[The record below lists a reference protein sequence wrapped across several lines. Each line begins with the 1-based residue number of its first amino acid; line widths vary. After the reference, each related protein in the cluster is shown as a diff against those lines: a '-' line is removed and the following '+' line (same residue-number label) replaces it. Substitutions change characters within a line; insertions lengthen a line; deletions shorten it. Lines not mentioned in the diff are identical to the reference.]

1 MVCAM
6 QPAVA
11 ADVSIDGK
19 LEQRFEY
26 NDNINLSSTAPE
38 ETAASITTPSLR
50 FQVNTPA
57 SQTIL
62 DASFDFGRFNNDSRY
77 NYEDLRATLSTAYF
91 GQRSEVG
98 LPVEVEYLSTLESE
112 EPDTGQVD
120 AFGRKLDLSAAP
132 YFSYSVTQR
141 SSIRLDGRVQSAD
154 YKDTPELE
162 DYRTHGAGLGYYY
175 QLSEIDSLG
184 ALLDYSHF
192 ENEDS
197 PGNESDTYSGF
208 VVWTRDISDRLMS
221 ELSIGPQ
228 YTEQTDTAGLTTQET
243 DTWGISYNGILDWRA
258 TEQTKLEFGL
268 SRSTEPSGVGNTV
281 ERDRASFVIFYRAAE
296 LVDLKFKSYYQQDN
310 RVGNLGGLDRDYFT
324 AIPSLHWQFARNWEF
339 STGYRYRWQQ
349 YDGLDTA
356 NSNMAFISVSVK
368 TSGWNFAD

>member
-1 MVCAM
+1 
-6 QPAVA
+6 
-11 ADVSIDGK
+11 
-19 LEQRFEY
+19 
-26 NDNINLSSTAPE
+26 
-38 ETAASITTPSLR
+38 
-50 FQVNTPA
+50 
-57 SQTIL
+57 
-62 DASFDFGRFNNDSRY
+62 
-77 NYEDLRATLSTAYF
+77 
-91 GQRSEVG
+91 
-98 LPVEVEYLSTLESE
+98 
-112 EPDTGQVD
+112 
-120 AFGRKLDLSAAP
+120 
-132 YFSYSVTQR
+132 
-141 SSIRLDGRVQSAD
+141 
-154 YKDTPELE
+154 
-162 DYRTHGAGLGYYY
+162 
-175 QLSEIDSLG
+175 
-184 ALLDYSHF
+184 
-192 ENEDS
+192 
-197 PGNESDTYSGF
+197 
-208 VVWTRDISDRLMS
+208 MS

-243 DTWGISYNGILDWRA
+243 DTWGISYNGILDWWA

-281 ERDRASFVIFYRAAE
+281 ERDRASFAIFYRAAE